1 MVYTLTN
8 EEKSEIISQHLK
20 ALEYSKYN
28 VEVNLIEENA
38 APSAAEGTISDIQSQ
53 INKANLKI
61 AALVAELAE
70 LA

>member
-1 MVYTLTN
+1 MVYALTN
-8 EEKSEIISQHLK
+8 QEKSEIISQHLK

-38 APSAAEGTISDIQSQ
+38 APGSAEGAIADIQNQ
-53 INKANLKI
+53 IDKANLKI

>member
-8 EEKSEIISQHLK
+8 QEKSEIISQHLK

-28 VEVNLIEENA
+28 VEVSLIEENA
-38 APSAAEGTISDIQSQ
+38 APAGSEGAVTDIQNQ
-53 INKANLKI
+53 IDKTNLKI
-61 AALVAELAE
+61 AALVAELAV